1 MGDQAKELEISGQS
15 ADSLFSMTNE
25 LEEYR
30 TKLKSSEQQVVD
42 LEEQLKNEK
51 LKCKERVAEE
61 GAKSE
66 KVFKEQF
73 DTVEK
78 NNEKLTKEMLKHLRR
93 ADQLSLTVN
102 TLKEELVQK
111 TQKCESLLN
120 QIKELDT
127 RCETLSTIQSQLTE
141 KEKSIREKETAVK
154 EKDTLINEL
163 NQQKN
168 EDARILSEKNIE
180 INRLETELKLILSGH
195 VDYKK

>member
-1 MGDQAKELEISGQS
+1 MALEQKLKDQAKELEISGQS

-73 DTVEK
+73 DTLEK

-102 TLKEELVQK
+102 TVIAICYSLYSTKLK
-111 TQKCESLLN
+111 SH
-120 QIKELDT
+120 
-127 RCETLSTIQSQLTE
+127 
-141 KEKSIREKETAVK
+141 IR
-154 EKDTLINEL
+154 
-163 NQQKN
+163 
-168 EDARILSEKNIE
+168 S
-180 INRLETELKLILSGH
+180 S
-195 VDYKK
+195 